1 LCPNGEMIKVGTAHM
16 KVTLAIHLDT
26 KRTTLTLVAVMSAL
40 LGAHLLALQ
49 ANFNEALGWK
59 DALGFEYW
67 QIAIFDLDEEES
79 FGTWFSAVI
88 LLFASLLMIF
98 VAHSLRSQA
107 DNMYRWWLILGLG
120 FALMSI
126 DEVVGLHEF
135 INTLNEDSAWTVGAF
150 YLVLASGIFF
160 MPFLWHYRWRSSGLF
175 LLAGAIYVTGAVGI
189 EHYSGT
195 DLNSL
200 RYNMLTGLE
209 EGLEMAGIILAIY
222 TTLDFINATG
232 TDKQHLGSQ

>member
-1 LCPNGEMIKVGTAHM
+1 M
-16 KVTLAIHLDT
+16 KATLSIHLDT

-59 DALGFEYW
+59 DTLGFEYW

-88 LLFASLLMIF
+88 LLFAALLMIF

-120 FALMSI
+120 FALMSV
-126 DEVVGLHEF
+126 DEIVGLHEL
-135 INTLNEDSAWTVGAF
+135 INTLNEDSVWTVGGF
-150 YLVLASGIFF
+150 YFVMISGICFL
-160 MPFLWHYRWRSSGLF
+160 PFLWHYRWRSSGLF
-175 LLAGAIYVTGAVGI
+175 LVAGIIYVSGAVGV

-200 RYNMLTGLE
+200 RYNMLTALE

-222 TTLDFINATG
+222 TTLSFINATD
-232 TDKQHLGSQ
+232 TDKPRSDKPQPGLRQPDRDLEQA

>member
-1 LCPNGEMIKVGTAHM
+1 MNVSLNFYLDARRTGTI
-16 KVTLAIHLDT
+16 LATAMLV
-26 KRTTLTLVAVMSAL
+26 LVASHV
-40 LGAHLLALQ
+40 LAMQ
-49 ANFNEALGWK
+49 ANFNDALGFK
-59 DALGFEYW
+59 DALEFEYW

-79 FGTWFSAVI
+79 FGTWFSAAI
-88 LLFASLLMIF
+88 LLFAAILLIS
-98 VAHSLRSQA
+98 VASSLRSKA

-126 DEVVGLHEF
+126 DEIVGLHELL
-135 INTLNEDSAWTVGAF
+135 NTLNEGSVWTVGGF
-150 YLVLASGIFF
+150 YFVLASGICFL
-160 MPFLWHYRWRSSGLF
+160 PFLWHYRWRSSGLF
-175 LLAGAIYVTGAVGI
+175 LVAGVIYVTGAVGI

-222 TTLDFINATG
+222 TTLDFVNATD
-232 TDKQHLGSQ
+232 TDEPHPDSQ

>member
-1 LCPNGEMIKVGTAHM
+1 M
-16 KVTLAIHLDT
+16 KSTLSIHLDT
-26 KRTTLTLVAVMSAL
+26 KRTTLTLVAIMSAL

-79 FGTWFSAVI
+79 FGTWFSAAI
-88 LLFASLLMIF
+88 LLFAAILLIS
-98 VAHSLRSQA
+98 VASSLRSKA

-126 DEVVGLHEF
+126 DEIVGLHELL
-135 INTLNEDSAWTVGAF
+135 NTLNEGSVWTVGGF
-150 YLVLASGIFF
+150 YFVLASGICFL
-160 MPFLWHYRWRSSGLF
+160 PFLWHYRWRSSGLF
-175 LLAGAIYVTGAVGI
+175 LVAGVIYVTGAVGI

-222 TTLDFINATG
+222 TTLDFVNATD
-232 TDKQHLGSQ
+232 TDEPHPDSQ

>member
-1 LCPNGEMIKVGTAHM
+1 M
-16 KVTLAIHLDT
+16 KATLSIHLDT
-26 KRTTLTLVAVMSAL
+26 KRITLTLVAIMSVL

-98 VAHSLRSQA
+98 VARSLRSQA

-120 FALMSI
+120 FALMSV
-126 DEVVGLHEF
+126 DEIVGMHELL
-135 INTLNEDSAWTVGAF
+135 NTLNENSVWTVGAF
-150 YLVLASGIFF
+150 YFVLVSGIGFL
-160 MPFLWHYRWRSSGLF
+160 PFLWHYRWRSSGLF
-175 LLAGAIYVTGAVGI
+175 LAAGVIYVTGAVGI

-222 TTLDFINATG
+222 TTLDFINATD
-232 TDKQHLGSQ
+232 TDESHPGIQ

>member
-1 LCPNGEMIKVGTAHM
+1 M

-26 KRTTLTLVAVMSAL
+26 KRTTLTLVAIMSAL

-79 FGTWFSAVI
+79 FGTWFSAAI
-88 LLFASLLMIF
+88 LLFAALLQLS
-98 VAHSLRSQA
+98 VASSLRSKA

-120 FALMSI
+120 LALMSV
-126 DEVVGLHEF
+126 DEVVGLHELL
-135 INTLNEDSAWTVGAF
+135 NTLSENSVWTVGGF
-150 YLVLASGIFF
+150 YLVLVSGICFL
-160 MPFLWHYRWRSSGLF
+160 PFLWHYRWWSSSLF
-175 LLAGAIYVTGAVGI
+175 LAAGIIYVTGAVGI

-209 EGLEMAGIILAIY
+209 ECLEMAGIILAIY
-222 TTLDFINATG
+222 TTLDFINAAG
-232 TDKQHLGSQ
+232 TDKPHPGSR